1 MNSRLIQPF
10 YNALEQV
17 LLTMAQLESNP
28 GATSVKSD
36 ATASGAVSGVI
47 ALESESL
54 SGSMAISFSRE
65 LILDIFRRMLG
76 QDPVNA
82 DDELCDL
89 VGEITN
95 MVTGAAKPGLVD
107 IGINLDLSRP
117 TTVSGANHRIE
128 HLAQGPVLS
137 QQLIA
142 HTGLATLEV
151 CLHQRAQ

>member
-1 MNSRLIQPF
+1 MNSTLIQPF

-17 LLTMAQLESNP
+17 LLTMAQLETNP
-28 GATSVKSD
+28 GPKSVKSN
-36 ATASGAVSGVI
+36 AIASGAVSGLI
-47 ALESESL
+47 ALDSDSM

-65 LILDIFRRMLG
+65 LILDIFQRMLG
-76 QDPVNA
+76 EEHLNL

-117 TTVSGANHRIE
+117 TTVSGLNHKIE
-128 HLAQGPVLS
+128 HLAQGPVFS

-142 HTGLATLEV
+142 SSGLATLEI
-151 CLHQRAQ
+151 CLHERAQ